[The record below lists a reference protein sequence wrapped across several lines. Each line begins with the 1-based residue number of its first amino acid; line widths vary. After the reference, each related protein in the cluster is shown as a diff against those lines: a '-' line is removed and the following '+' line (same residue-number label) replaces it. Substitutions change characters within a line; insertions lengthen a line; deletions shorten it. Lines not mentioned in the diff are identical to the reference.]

1 MRPKIIPMTNP
12 AITPSLCASL
22 YVSLISWSWSFIIW
36 VIWFLPDTMH
46 SRNPLP
52 IELILKTANCVLL
65 GCSEQRV
72 TQTAPRYD
80 LILIHPS
87 PFYVYVYG

>member
-1 MRPKIIPMTNP
+1 
-12 AITPSLCASL
+12 
-22 YVSLISWSWSFIIW
+22 
-36 VIWFLPDTMH
+36 MH

-80 LILIHPS
+80 LILKHPS